1 MIFSHFSYLRA
12 LSHTCVRVCV
22 CESVS
27 AIKCL
32 AFACFDCNYSP
43 RRVRHLYFHFFVSA
57 VSLHAFV
64 VCVVLLLL
72 LYLLW
77 VACVP
82 RVDFAI
88 LKVFTQSGRQ
98 RHSIQ
103 YFVYVLV
110 SRCSV
115 AGVATHSH
123 VCMQMHTPVQN
134 TYTDTHQ
141 MRRRRRSAAPAVSI
155 CWCSSLDSIHI
166 SCVLCV
172 MSACVCKCSFVY
184 VYVCVCASSL
194 IYAFAETT
202 SACNGIHL
210 S

>member
-1 MIFSHFSYLRA
+1 M
-12 LSHTCVRVCV
+12 CVRVYV
-22 CESVS
+22 CASVS

-64 VCVVLLLL
+64 VCVVLLL
-72 LYLLW
+72 YLLW

-88 LKVFTQSGRQ
+88 LKVFTQAGRGTAYNILCMYWFLAAAWLALPHIRTFACRCTHLCKNTHTHTYMH
-98 RHSIQ
+98 RHTPNAWSTSFGCPRCVDLLMFFFGLYS
-103 YFVYVLV
+103 YFVCAL
-110 SRCSV
+110 C
-115 AGVATHSH
+115 
-123 VCMQMHTPVQN
+123 N
-134 TYTDTHQ
+134 E
-141 MRRRRRSAAPAVSI
+141 
-155 CWCSSLDSIHI
+155 
-166 SCVLCV
+166 CV
-172 MSACVCKCSFVY
+172 CVCKCSFVY
-184 VYVCVCASSL
+184 VCVCVCASSL